1 MRDQASVVIIGAGIV
16 GCSVAYHLA
25 QLGWRDV
32 VVLDKGDLFEN
43 DGSTS
48 HAPGGM
54 FLTNPSKMMTEMAK
68 YSREFYGQLALDD
81 GQPVLF
87 PTGGLEVAYTKER
100 WRDLRR
106 KQGWAKA
113 YGLPSELLSP
123 QETQQLVEILDPKV
137 IHGAFYTPRDAVA
150 KGVRLMTAI
159 IRAAEALGVE
169 FHGNT
174 AVQELEVQNGRF
186 VALQTS
192 QGRIAAEQALLCTNI
207 WGPLLP
213 DKFGVGISIP
223 SPRRWPSW
231 PAKPPRCATR

>member
-16 GCSVAYHLA
+16 GCSAAYHLA
-25 QLGWRDV
+25 QLGWRDI
-32 VVLDKGDLFEN
+32 VVLDKGELFEN

-54 FLTNPSKMMTEMAK
+54 FLTNSSKMMTEMAK
-68 YSREFYGQLALDD
+68 YSREFYGQLEQLD

-100 WRDLRR
+100 WHDLRR

-123 QETQQLVEILDPKV
+123 QETLQLVEILDPKV

-150 KGVRLMTAI
+150 KGVRLMMAI
-159 IRAAEALGVE
+159 TRAAEAIGVV
-169 FHGNT
+169 FHDNT
-174 AVQELEVQNGRF
+174 TVQDLEVRSGRI

-192 QGRIAAEQALLCTNI
+192 QGR
-207 WGPLLP
+207 
-213 DKFGVGISIP
+213 
-223 SPRRWPSW
+223 
-231 PAKPPRCATR
+231 

>member
-16 GCSVAYHLA
+16 GCSAAYHLA
-25 QLGWRDV
+25 LLGRRDI

-68 YSREFYGQLALDD
+68 YSREFYGQFAQLD

-87 PTGGLEVAYTKER
+87 GTGGLEVAYTAER

-137 IHGAFYTPRDAVA
+137 IHGAF
-150 KGVRLMTAI
+150 
-159 IRAAEALGVE
+159 
-169 FHGNT
+169 
-174 AVQELEVQNGRF
+174 
-186 VALQTS
+186 
-192 QGRIAAEQALLCTNI
+192 
-207 WGPLLP
+207 
-213 DKFGVGISIP
+213 
-223 SPRRWPSW
+223 
-231 PAKPPRCATR
+231 